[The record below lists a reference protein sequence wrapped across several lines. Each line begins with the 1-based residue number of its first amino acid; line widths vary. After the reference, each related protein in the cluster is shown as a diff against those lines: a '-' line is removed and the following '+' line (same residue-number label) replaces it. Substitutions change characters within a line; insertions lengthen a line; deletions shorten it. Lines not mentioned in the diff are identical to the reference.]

1 MVESIHYLTMSLHWT
16 RQEYDENTI
25 SNTVLDSPIGTQH
38 SAKSCC
44 LHTRHSILRG
54 EQIIRPNRQERSQLT
69 QQRTHSTQHTTYN
82 TQHTTHNAQ
91 HTTHNT
97 HNTQLT
103 THNTQHTTH
112 NTQHTTH
119 NTQHTTHNTQ
129 RTHTLTHTHDT
140 PPKVRLTPKPIS
152 CVHSALHTLIF
163 GFIDFLVPSP
173 RSSSSSLRVLRT
185 QFCEL

>member
-129 RTHTLTHTHDT
+129 HTTHNTQHTTHTHTHTHTRHTTKST
-140 PPKVRLTPKPIS
+140 PDPQTDK
-152 CVHSALHTLIF
+152 
-163 GFIDFLVPSP
+163 
-173 RSSSSSLRVLRT
+173 LRT
-185 QFCEL
+185 LCTPHSNIWFYRFFGSLTTIKLQLS